1 MRSAPQ
7 RWSTPYSSL
16 FIEFEQAQNIV
27 RGSQDSLALA
37 SVFSTYPHPALS
49 VGQAFLVEVVI
60 TAILMAVIMALPT
73 TATACRAVRWRR
85 C

>member
-1 MRSAPQ
+1 MAVRRLRGAQAAVLYHRPGGRCVLRRSAGLHL
-7 RWSTPYSSL
+7 YSSL

-49 VGQAFLVEVVI
+49 VGQAFSSK
-60 TAILMAVIMALPT
+60 
-73 TATACRAVRWRR
+73 W
-85 C
+85 